1 MNCKKHTAFWF
12 IYEMEN
18 EMATISWKFTWR
30 HNNEPQSVM
39 ITGAKKQSEA
49 LDRLANMLADQITV
63 GDTISSWIEIE
74 NQRTMTK
81 AYIKP
86 QSVITD
92 FAFEDETA
100 VA

>member
-1 MNCKKHTAFWF
+1 
-12 IYEMEN
+12 
-18 EMATISWKFTWR
+18 MATISWKFTWQ
-30 HNNEPQSVM
+30 HNDQPQQVM

-49 LDRLANMLADQITV
+49 LDRLANMLADQMDA

-81 AYIKP
+81 AWIKP
-86 QSVITD
+86 RSVLKH
-92 FAFEDETA
+92 FEYEDVPS